1 MKLAFTT
8 MIVGAAL
15 IAGVAATA
23 QTKARAA
30 RRNGARAISAAPATT

>member
-15 IAGVAATA
+15 IAAAAAA
-23 QTKARAA
+23 QTLE
-30 RRNGARAISAAPATT
+30 GATGSTVAPIAVR